1 MAADMIRRATPDD
14 ALAIATLY
22 HHTVKKINSRDY
34 APTQI
39 EAWAGETP
47 DEEKWRERQTN
58 RTTLVDEHNGTIR
71 GFAELEDNGHIGA
84 VYVHADCQGQGI
96 GSALLDEME
105 KEAVARGVTCLS
117 TEASIKAQPFFVKRG
132 FETVAA
138 QDVEYRGQIFRNY
151 RMRKQT

>member
-1 MAADMIRRATPDD
+1 MIRHATPDD

-22 HHTVKKINSRDY
+22 HDTVRKINSRDY
-34 APTQI
+34 APSQI

-58 RTTLVDEHNGTIR
+58 RTTFVDEHNGTIR

-84 VYVHADCQGQGI
+84 IYVHADYQGEGI
-96 GSALLDEME
+96 GSALLDEVE
-105 KEAVARGVTCLS
+105 KEAAAREVTCLS
-117 TEASIKAQPFFVKRG
+117 TEASITAQPFFARSG
-132 FETVAA
+132 FETVAT
-138 QDVEYRGQIFRNY
+138 QDVEYRGQIFRNH

>member
-1 MAADMIRRATPDD
+1 MIRRATPDD
-14 ALAIATLY
+14 APAIATLY

-34 APTQI
+34 APTQV
-39 EAWAGETP
+39 EAWAGATS
-47 DEEKWRERQTN
+47 DEEKWRARQSD
-58 RTTLVDEHNGTIR
+58 RTTFVDEHDGTIR
-71 GFAELEDNGHIGA
+71 GFAELGDNGHIGA
-84 VYVHADCQGQGI
+84 VYVDADCQGEGI

-105 KEAVARGVTCLS
+105 KEAGARGVTCLS
-117 TEASIKAQPFFVKRG
+117 TEASITAQPFFAKRG

>member
-47 DEEKWRERQTN
+47 DEATWRERQTN
-58 RTTLVDEHNGTIR
+58 RTTLVDERNGTIR

-84 VYVHADCQGQGI
+84 VYVDADCQGQGI

-105 KEAVARGVTCLS
+105 KEAVGRGVTCLS
-117 TEASIKAQPFFVKRG
+117 TEASITAQPFFVKCG

-138 QDVEYRGQIFRNY
+138 QEVEYRGQIFRNY

>member
-1 MAADMIRRATPDD
+1 MIRRATPDD

-39 EAWAGETP
+39 EAWAGAEP
-47 DEEKWRERQTN
+47 DEQKWRARQTN
-58 RTTLVDEHNGTIR
+58 RTTFVDEHKGTIR
-71 GFAELEDNGHIGA
+71 GFAELEANGHIGA
-84 VYVHADCQGQGI
+84 VYVHADCQRQRI
-96 GSALLDEME
+96 ASALLAEME

-117 TEASIKAQPFFVKRG
+117 TEASITAQPFFAKHG

-138 QDVEYRGQIFRNY
+138 QDVEYRGRIFRNY
-151 RMRKQT
+151 RMRKRWNCF